1 MKYEPCSLTD
11 KKQRAIAK
19 MVNDDPT
26 FIPENETAEEKKYRE
41 YLIAESDG
49 LLKAYGKRPVFEI
62 PEDFP
67 DLDMSFADLSQT

>member
-1 MKYEPCSLTD
+1 MNYEPCSLSD
-11 KKQRAIAK
+11 KKQRAIAN

-49 LLKAYGKRPVFEI
+49 LLKSY
-62 PEDFP
+62 
-67 DLDMSFADLSQT
+67 S